1 MNVLNVMGIPIMVLK
16 VAPLLAPKRHHPHFT
31 LFWSTAPKRQR
42 GYAAMFRRPCL
53 RGRGVFVRMPLG
65 AVAAVVCARSCLGM
79 AGASLN
85 QVKTLV
91 PSTPGGCSATVG
103 RAGAGPCGMM
113 WEFMFSVGG
122 PCVSPSPCARP
133 PGPVR
138 VPQPLCAFP
147 SPSEFDCLLYHRHQ
161 HHQNAFPCASSCSMP
176 HNTNQHSVCVSAA
189 CRVPEPPHP

>member
-1 MNVLNVMGIPIMVLK
+1 MVLK
-16 VAPLLAPKRHHPHFT
+16 VAPHFT

-53 RGRGVFVRMPLG
+53 RGGGVFVRMPLG

-79 AGASLN
+79 AGACLN

-103 RAGAGPCGMM
+103 RAGAGPCGVM

-122 PCVSPSPCARP
+122 PCASPSPCARP
-133 PGPVR
+133 PAPRDSIVYCTTAINTTKLPSLVPPLVLCLTTQTNPLYVR
-138 VPQPLCAFP
+138 PLRVVCQSLRTLERRAP
-147 SPSEFDCLLYHRHQ
+147 AAVL
-161 HHQNAFPCASSCSMP
+161 NAEKRCP
-176 HNTNQHSVCVSAA
+176 
-189 CRVPEPPHP
+189 PEDP